1 MASRAQNHGAPEHEI
16 TFIKLSPAC
25 PLGFDGRQIKASKSN
40 NLMRVN
46 AGRANRRTVVAPAR
60 YDMLA
65 DRQLVAGLD
74 RPYGNFER
82 SYKIEQIV

>member
-1 MASRAQNHGAPEHEI
+1 
-16 TFIKLSPAC
+16 
-25 PLGFDGRQIKASKSN
+25 
-40 NLMRVN
+40 MRVN